1 MAMCVRAVACSR
13 TARRLV
19 NRSARSQRPADLQQM
34 MPRVP
39 DGVVL
44 EHELAGARS
53 VGVERERRGAIE
65 LLVAERTDR
74 RSRCRAVL
82 FQELERLLLGDT
94 VEAPR
99 VIGVH

>member
-1 MAMCVRAVACSR
+1 MERGSYSSGCDRTRTSCLSSWPDGDQEMAMCVRAVACSR

-74 RSRCRAVL
+74 R
-82 FQELERLLLGDT
+82 
-94 VEAPR
+94 
-99 VIGVH
+99 